1 MPRLS
6 TDSQDAKRTSANS
19 SLRARIKRAQKA
31 VLRSYKVNLLK
42 GRDLPIRL
50 RPWFLLFTA
59 FILVL
64 LGLLGI
70 STLHLPLNDKI
81 LHFVCMGTATGV
93 FYWIFDIDED
103 ARRVWLWRYSALI
116 FTFSV
121 CFIVGGIFSE
131 FVQSML
137 PFKNFEWGDVIAN
150 ILGSSCGLIVAYTL
164 EKYYRKRREIAR
176 LYQPIN
182 ADAEDAI
189 SDDELDGLT
198 SEAHV
203 LPLYRP
209 QSKSTD
215 SPTRSSRGP
224 SRMRDVWD
232 DREELFAV
240 GEENEDQHEDNS
252 HSRPSSPQS

>member
-1 MPRLS
+1 LEPAMPRLS
-6 TDSQDAKRTSANS
+6 TDFQDAKRTTVSR
-19 SLRARIKRAQKA
+19 LKVRIRRAQKA
-31 VLRSYKVNLLK
+31 VLRSYKVKLLK
-42 GRDLPIRL
+42 GKDLPIRL

-59 FILVL
+59 LILVL

-70 STLHLPLNDKI
+70 STVDLPLNDKI
-81 LHFVCMGTATGV
+81 LHFACMGAATGI
-93 FYWIFDIDED
+93 FYWIVDVDED
-103 ARRVWLWRYSALI
+103 ARRVWFWRYSALI
-116 FTFSV
+116 FTFGV

-137 PFKNFEWGDVIAN
+137 PYKNFEGGDIVAN
-150 ILGSSCGLIVAYTL
+150 ILGSTCGLIVAYTL
-164 EKYYRKRREIAR
+164 EKYYRRRREIAR
-176 LYQPIN
+176 LYQPID

-215 SPTRSSRGP
+215 NPTRPSKGP
-224 SRMRDVWD
+224 SRMQDAWD
-232 DREELFAV
+232 DREDLFAV
-240 GEENEDQHEDNS
+240 GEENEEDDPY
-252 HSRPSSPQS
+252 SRASSR